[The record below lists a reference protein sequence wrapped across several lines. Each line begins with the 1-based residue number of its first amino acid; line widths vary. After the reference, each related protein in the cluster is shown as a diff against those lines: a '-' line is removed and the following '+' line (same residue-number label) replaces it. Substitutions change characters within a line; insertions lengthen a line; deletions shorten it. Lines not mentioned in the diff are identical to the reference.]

1 MDKSTLYM
9 KDHLVV
15 LIETKL
21 GWGKGGAWG
30 NKDFEEL
37 SERIFNTTNKR
48 LSVTTLKRI
57 WGRAEWVA
65 NPSMTTL
72 DILSEF
78 VGYENWRAFA
88 QTNKQ
93 ESPEQ
98 KVFEKSK
105 PSKIWILVLSL
116 ILMGSFLGFFW
127 KTDSNNDKEV
137 IIHKPRDF
145 AFTSRP
151 VSDGIPNSVVF
162 EFDATAAEKGAKIEI
177 QQDWDRNKRLV
188 IDKHDSVATSIYYH
202 PGFFKSKLVVDDTIV
217 SEDDVFITTNDWL
230 GMIER
235 DSVPLYLKKEEIY
248 TDGLLN
254 INHETVT
261 SYNLDARTSTVTVSL
276 YQVRDFGALYT
287 DDFEMSTTIRNNFDE
302 GMSACQNVR
311 VFILY
316 DGGAIGIP
324 LAKKGCSSD
333 LTLMT
338 FEEFVDGKKNDL
350 SGFGVD
356 FSDYVDLR
364 CVSKNQNLDILI
376 SGKSVYQMNV
386 PKPALKIKG
395 ITIHFEGAGSV
406 KKVEFKKNDE
416 IVYVSDF

>member
-9 KDHLVV
+9 KDHLVA
-15 LIETKL
+15 LIETKI
-21 GWGKGGAWG
+21 GWGKGGTWG

-37 SERIFNTTNKR
+37 SERICNMTNKR

-57 WGRAEWVA
+57 WGRAAWVA
-65 NPSMTTL
+65 NPSTTTL

-88 QTNKQ
+88 QANKQ
-93 ESPEQ
+93 ESPEL
-98 KVFEKSK
+98 KVFEKPKS
-105 PSKIWILVLSL
+105 SKIWILVLSL
-116 ILMGSFLGFFW
+116 ILMGSFLVFFLN
-127 KTDSNNDKEV
+127 TDFNNDKKV
-137 IIHKPRDF
+137 IIYKPGDF

-177 QQDWDRNKRLV
+177 QQDWDRSKRLV
-188 IDKHDSVATSIYYH
+188 IDKHDSVATCIYYH

-217 SEDDVFITTNDWL
+217 REDDVFITTNDWL

-248 TDGLLN
+248 TDGLLG
-254 INHETVT
+254 IDHETVT
-261 SYNLDARTSTVTVSL
+261 SYNLDAMTSTVTISL
-276 YQVRDFGALYT
+276 YQVRDFGELYT
-287 DDFEMSTTIRNNFDE
+287 DDFEMSTTIKNDFDK
-302 GMSACQNVR
+302 GMSACQNIR

-338 FEEFVDGKKNDL
+338 FDGFINGKKNDL

-376 SGKSVYQMNV
+376 NKKSVYQINV
-386 PKPALKIKG
+386 PKPASKIKG
-395 ITIHFEGAGSV
+395 IVLKYEGAGSV

-416 IVYVSDF
+416 VVYVSDF

>member
-1 MDKSTLYM
+1 
-9 KDHLVV
+9 
-15 LIETKL
+15 
-21 GWGKGGAWG
+21 
-30 NKDFEEL
+30 
-37 SERIFNTTNKR
+37 
-48 LSVTTLKRI
+48 
-57 WGRAEWVA
+57 
-65 NPSMTTL
+65 
-72 DILSEF
+72 
-78 VGYENWRAFA
+78 
-88 QTNKQ
+88 
-93 ESPEQ
+93 
-98 KVFEKSK
+98 
-105 PSKIWILVLSL
+105 
-116 ILMGSFLGFFW
+116 MGSFLGFFW

-137 IIHKPRDF
+137 IIYKPGDF

-162 EFDATAAEKGAKIEI
+162 EFDATAAKNGAKIEI

-217 SEDDVFITTNDWL
+217 REEDVFITTNDWL

-248 TDGLLN
+248 TDGLLS
-254 INHETVT
+254 IDYETVT